1 MTAGDSDAAHEAA
14 RRAVD
19 LNPCLPMALTVLGY
33 MKHMMGHPP
42 QESIDLV
49 QRAMQLSP
57 RDPVE
62 WLFYDAL
69 GGAYWNAGRYDEG
82 LAVSRRLVAVLP
94 DYYFG
99 YLWGALNAV
108 GLGLI
113 DDARELIRQARQ
125 VQPALSMALIR
136 RSLGAM
142 ATDVDRRMAAA
153 LREAGVE

>member
-1 MTAGDSDAAHEAA
+1 M
-14 RRAVD
+14 D
-19 LNPCLPMALTVLGY
+19 LNPCLPTALTFLGY
-33 MKHMMGHPP
+33 LKHMIGHPP
-42 QESIDLV
+42 QESID
-49 QRAMQLSP
+49 
-57 RDPVE
+57 
-62 WLFYDAL
+62 
-69 GGAYWNAGRYDEG
+69 YWNAGRYEEG
-82 LAVSRRLVAVLP
+82 LAVSRRLVALLP

-113 DDARELIRQARQ
+113 DDARDLIRQARQ

-153 LREAGVE
+153 LGEAGVE